1 MAAVENVT
9 SESAKPGAWSS
20 YLPEQGYECIIR
32 AKSRINQLF
41 FLRRINDGLPQSW
54 RKGLGMGFSSGC
66 FRGDLRR
73 MPSLGVLAVLCLG
86 MLMCA
91 FAISSPA
98 LAIEG
103 RNDVGAGVAD
113 MQIVQ
118 SYVGYIDGDTQE
130 YITEPGIEAGQAL
143 LIERMQDKVQLLAT
157 VVWSSGTAEYAEDA
171 GVSVTWV
178 SSDPSVAIVSKDGV
192 VTPVGYGTVTVTMK
206 TSGDFGASESSI
218 DMSIGLWDGPFLEE
232 LVITDGN
239 GSPLDDQPLIFS
251 LRGGQKP
258 VQLQAEAH
266 YSDGTTKRTAK
277 GEKIAGLYWST
288 SSSEFGEV
296 NSRTGLLS
304 PRDPGSNTVEVTA
317 PTGRGGNMSDH
328 AYFATEGYGTGQF
341 SLPSATITIH
351 IVYDSPDGWV
361 ERSSET
367 YSGGDL
373 AAMWLERY
381 TYTQMIGSQSFMTV
395 TARGVRVAFLLGDQG
410 VNQQDVERYYV
421 STIDGANKVSF
432 STDRI
437 NEMGYYFPNADFG
450 WANGAQAAPAMIAIE
465 SYCER
470 NGARPYYGDLDPN
483 ARFHLVTGS
492 KTLTHRIDEQP
503 LGGICD
509 FYVLMKGEPPAA

>member
-1 MAAVENVT
+1 
-9 SESAKPGAWSS
+9 
-20 YLPEQGYECIIR
+20 
-32 AKSRINQLF
+32 
-41 FLRRINDGLPQSW
+41 
-54 RKGLGMGFSSGC
+54 
-66 FRGDLRR
+66 
-73 MPSLGVLAVLCLG
+73 MPPLGVLAVLCLG
-86 MLMCA
+86 ILMCV
-91 FAISSPA
+91 FAISSTA
-98 LAIEG
+98 LAVEG
-103 RNDVGAGVAD
+103 RSDADVDGADA
-113 MQIVQ
+113 QIVR
-118 SYVGYIDGDTQE
+118 SYVGYVDGDTQE
-130 YITEPGIEAGQAL
+130 YITEPGISEGQTL
-143 LIERMQDKVQLLAT
+143 LVEQLQNKVQLLAT
-157 VVWSSGTAEYAEDA
+157 VVWSYGTAEYANDA
-171 GVSVTWV
+171 GVPVIWESN
-178 SSDPSVAIVSKDGV
+178 DPSVATVNKDGV
-192 VTPVGYGTVTVTMK
+192 VTPVRYGTVTVTMR
-206 TSGDFGASESSI
+206 TSGDFGVTESSI

-232 LVITDGN
+232 IVITDGD
-239 GSPLDDQPLIFS
+239 GSPLDDEPLVFS

-266 YSDGTTKRTAK
+266 YSDGTTRKTAK

-304 PRDPGSNTVEVTA
+304 PRDPGSNTVEVNA
-317 PTGRGGNMSDH
+317 PTGYGGNMSDH

-341 SLPSATITIH
+341 SLPSTTITVH
-351 IVYDSPDGWV
+351 IVYNSPDGWI
-361 ERSSET
+361 EGSSET

-410 VNQQDVERYYV
+410 VDQQDVERYYV
-421 STIDGANKVSF
+421 STIDGANKVPF
-432 STDRI
+432 STARV

-450 WANGAQAAPAMIAIE
+450 WANGAQAAPAMIAVE

-470 NGARPYYGDLDPN
+470 NGAYPYYGDLDPN